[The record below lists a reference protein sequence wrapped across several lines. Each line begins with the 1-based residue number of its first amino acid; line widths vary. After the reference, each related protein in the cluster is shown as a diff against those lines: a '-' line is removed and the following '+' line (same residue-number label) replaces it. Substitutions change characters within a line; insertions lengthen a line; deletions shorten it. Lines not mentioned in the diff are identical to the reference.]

1 MWNIRTASLTEDWG
15 LTCVILAE
23 ELHAHDGENED
34 DNTQDEGQV
43 TQGAN
48 GLTHDGNEEVEC
60 RPRLRQLEDTKLQR
74 EEEEGLA

>member
-1 MWNIRTASLTEDWG
+1 MWNIRTASLTEDWA